1 MKVIAP
7 GDIEIEL
14 GTLEAAPSIGIIDY
28 SRRVTDDFGVTTVV
42 PRRFARRMSV
52 RLALPFEDVDALQRA
67 LADLRATP
75 AQWVADED
83 FAWLN
88 FEGFYKDFSIDLAV
102 PPISYCTLTVEGLA
116 ETEAGTDSG
125 TDPAPNG
132 GASTLLLVQPV
143 AIATGMLV
151 SHNVPETDYPEWS
164 IATSYPLGGRV
175 IKAATHRIY
184 ESAVAGNVADDPA
197 GTSGRWIDIG
207 PTNRWAMF
215 DQALGT
221 VTTRNDGIALT
232 INPGAVDSVAL
243 LDVIGSTVR
252 VQATGYDETVAV
264 GPGPITF
271 LDLPG
276 TGGNITVT
284 VSGSGAVSVGTLLVG
299 TLVTLGVT
307 GESPTAGIDDFS
319 RKDVD
324 EFGEVTVVPRA
335 WAKRMSAR
343 ALIRTDALDDVA
355 NRIASV
361 RAVPSLW
368 IADDGTDSLTLYGFF
383 KDFSIEVGENVS
395 TLSLTVEGL
404 SEATPLADSFEGSS
418 IIEKTIWKRSATAPA
433 TPTGGSFD
441 FTTQI
446 TTPPSGWSAT
456 IPAGSDPAYSA
467 TAIAFKT
474 GMGGSADFGPWSAPV
489 LTIANGADGA
499 PGSPGAPGSA
509 GAPGAS
515 NFTLAN
521 QANLTIV
528 TPNSV
533 LKTSGGTDSNGKAR
547 TVQGYKS
554 ASISGKVTDY
564 AQGVGLS
571 TDPGAS
577 NWFEGVEYGVGAFG
591 DGHCWVVHNGSL
603 DVDLGPFT
611 EYGDTLTVSS
621 DGATVRYFRNGALL
635 HSEAVGAPDQTLYG
649 TVMVYTAGGA
659 LTDISFSSGGG
670 ALLYTWYAYADAPD
684 GTFNFT
690 TGNPGSRVYQGI
702 ATGKTTATEST
713 NPGDYAWSQ
722 YVGPPNFGLAAFDT
736 NTVVAGTKLIK
747 VAGGDT
753 WNGSVHSTESYKD
766 GASVSFVVDHSAAA
780 FMVGLNTDPTT
791 DASYLSIDYAIYL
804 SGGSVEVYES
814 GEGLGSFGS
823 YSVGDI
829 FAITYNGK
837 EVAYS
842 VRSASGAGF
851 SIFRTVPAP
860 AGLNLFFDSSM
871 LNQGTIHGRILS
883 FTAAGTAGE
892 DGAPGAPGT
901 AGAPGAPGAPGVTY
915 YTWYAYADAPDG
927 SFNFTTGSPGTRVYQ
942 GVATGKTTAT
952 ESTDPADYVWSPYI
966 GPPNFG
972 LTALNSNA
980 IVAANKLIKVAGGS
994 SWNASIH
1001 STESYKG
1008 GATVSFVVDT
1018 GPHSFMVGLNT
1029 DPTTDASYLSIDFA
1043 IYIAGTTLQVYES
1056 GGLSHSLFGFVAL
1069 NDRFAVT
1076 YNGKNVTYSKNGVIF
1091 YTSAVVVPADL
1102 TLFLD
1107 TSLLTS
1113 GVQLGKI
1120 LAFTAVGP
1128 AGVDGTPGSPGA
1140 PGAPGAP
1147 GTDALDLAAAPAS
1160 LVIPTSAI
1168 GVVTAG
1174 ALPKTVQMT
1183 ARLGA
1188 TDVTGGTSWPAAVV
1202 DSCVVTNLGAGA
1214 YRVDDITSDTAA
1226 FEVTATYSG
1235 RSTKRKVT
1243 LAKAKAGSDAQQA
1256 RAISI
1261 GTPTGLW
1268 ATAAGSALSLNLFPG
1283 TTITLSLSA
1292 GYTATSVGSTR
1303 VMARLMYRNVT
1314 DGGAWTQAGA
1324 DIVGSYASSTGGEE
1338 PVMTPGSCGGS
1349 RTVTAPGS
1357 PKAYEFRV
1365 DWIADGAASLAMT
1378 GTAFQVS
1385 IT

>member
-116 ETEAGTDSG
+116 ETEPGTDSG

-143 AIATGMLV
+143 AITTGMLV

-184 ESAVAGNVADDPA
+184 ESAVAGNIADDPA
-197 GTSGRWIDIG
+197 GTSGRWIHVG

-221 VTTRNDGIALT
+221 VTTRNDGIVLT

-276 TGGNITVT
+276 TGGNITIT
-284 VSGSGAVSVGTLLVG
+284 VSGSGPVSVGTLLVG

-335 WAKRMSAR
+335 WAKRMSTR

-404 SEATPLADSFEGSS
+404 SEATPLADAFEGSS

-433 TPTGGSFD
+433 TPAGGSFD

-474 GMGGSADFGPWSAPV
+474 GMGGSADFGAWSAPV

-499 PGSPGAPGSA
+499 PGTA
-509 GAPGAS
+509 
-515 NFTLAN
+515 
-521 QANLTIV
+521 
-528 TPNSV
+528 
-533 LKTSGGTDSNGKAR
+533 GTD
-547 TVQGYKS
+547 
-554 ASISGKVTDY
+554 
-564 AQGVGLS
+564 
-571 TDPGAS
+571 GA
-577 NWFEGVEYGVGAFG
+577 
-591 DGHCWVVHNGSL
+591 
-603 DVDLGPFT
+603 
-611 EYGDTLTVSS
+611 
-621 DGATVRYFRNGALL
+621 DGADGVT
-635 HSEAVGAPDQTLYG
+635 
-649 TVMVYTAGGA
+649 
-659 LTDISFSSGGG
+659 
-670 ALLYTWYAYADAPD
+670 LYTWYAYADAPD

-690 TGNPGSRVYQGI
+690 TGNPGNRVYQGI

-713 NPGDYAWSQ
+713 DPAEYVWSQ
-722 YVGPPNFGLAAFDT
+722 YVGPPNFGLAAFDA

-747 VAGGDT
+747 VSGGDGN
-753 WNGSVHSTESYKD
+753 WNASVHSTESYAG
-766 GASVSFVVDHSAAA
+766 GASVSFVVDDISKG

-791 DASYLSIDYAIYL
+791 DADYTSIDFAFHNGI
-804 SGGSVEVYES
+804 GGECYVYENGVS
-814 GEGLGSFGS
+814 IAYLGTLANGDVLTITYDGKRVI
-823 YSVGDI
+823 YSV
-829 FAITYNGK
+829 
-837 EVAYS
+837 
-842 VRSASGAGF
+842 AGVPLHINT
-851 SIFRTVPAP
+851 SPAP
-860 AGLNLFFDSSM
+860 GLTLFLDSAIRETG
-871 LNQGTIHGRILS
+871 QVARILA
-883 FTAAGTAGE
+883 FTAAGTAGN

-980 IVAANKLIKVAGGS
+980 IVAANKLIKVGGGS

-1214 YRVDDITSDTAA
+1214 YRVDDITADTAS

-1268 ATAAGSALSLNLFPG
+1268 ATAPGSALSLNLFPG

-1324 DIVGSYASSTGGEE
+1324 DIVGSYASSTGGSE

-1365 DWIADGAASLAMT
+1365 DWIGDGAASLAMT

>member
-7 GDIEIEL
+7 GDVEIEL

-132 GASTLLLVQPV
+132 GVSTLLLVQPV
-143 AIATGMLV
+143 AITTGMLV

-184 ESAVAGNVADDPA
+184 ESAVAGNVADDPSS
-197 GTSGRWIDIG
+197 TSGRWIDIG

-324 EFGEVTVVPRA
+324 EFGDVTVVPRA

-404 SEATPLADSFEGSS
+404 SEATPLADAFEGSS

-441 FTTQI
+441 FTTQV

-456 IPAGSDPAYSA
+456 IPAGTNPAYSA
-467 TAIAFKT
+467 TAIAFKE
-474 GMGGSADFGPWSAPV
+474 GMGGSADFGAWSAPV

-499 PGSPGAPGSA
+499 PG
-509 GAPGAS
+509 
-515 NFTLAN
+515 TD
-521 QANLTIV
+521 
-528 TPNSV
+528 
-533 LKTSGGTDSNGKAR
+533 GTD
-547 TVQGYKS
+547 
-554 ASISGKVTDY
+554 
-564 AQGVGLS
+564 
-571 TDPGAS
+571 GA
-577 NWFEGVEYGVGAFG
+577 
-591 DGHCWVVHNGSL
+591 
-603 DVDLGPFT
+603 
-611 EYGDTLTVSS
+611 
-621 DGATVRYFRNGALL
+621 DGADGVT
-635 HSEAVGAPDQTLYG
+635 
-649 TVMVYTAGGA
+649 
-659 LTDISFSSGGG
+659 
-670 ALLYTWYAYADAPD
+670 LYTWYAYADAPD

-690 TGNPGSRVYQGI
+690 TGNPGNRVYQGI

-713 NPGDYAWSQ
+713 NPGDYVWSQ
-722 YVGPPNFGLAAFDT
+722 YVGPPNFGLAAFDA

-766 GASVSFVVDHSAAA
+766 GASVSFVVDHAAAA

-952 ESTDPADYVWSPYI
+952 ESTDPSDYVWSPYI

-980 IVAANKLIKVAGGS
+980 IVAANKLIKVSGGS

-1043 IYIAGTTLQVYES
+1043 IYIAGTTLQIYES
-1056 GGLSHSLFGFVAL
+1056 GGLAHNLPGFVAL

-1076 YNGKNVTYSKNGVIF
+1076 YNGKNVTYSKNGAIF
-1091 YTSAVVVPADL
+1091 YTRPVVVPADL

-1107 TSLLTS
+1107 TSFLTS
-1113 GVQLGKI
+1113 GVQLGTI

-1128 AGVDGTPGSPGA
+1128 AGVDGTPGSPGT

-1214 YRVDDITSDTAA
+1214 YRVDDITADTAA

-1268 ATAAGSALSLNLFPG
+1268 ATAPGSALSLNLFPG

-1292 GYTATSVGSTR
+1292 GYTATSTGSTQ

-1324 DIVGSYASSTGGEE
+1324 DIIGSYASSTGGSE
-1338 PVMTPGSCGGS
+1338 PVMTPGSCSGS
-1349 RTVTAPGS
+1349 RTISAPGS
-1357 PKAYEFRV
+1357 PKAYQFRV

>member
-42 PRRFARRMSV
+42 PRSFARRMSV

-67 LADLRATP
+67 LADLRAVP

-83 FAWLN
+83 FTWLN

-143 AIATGMLV
+143 AVTTAMLV
-151 SHNVPETDYPEWS
+151 AHNVPETDYPEWS
-164 IATSYPLGGRV
+164 GATSYPLGGRV

-184 ESAVAGNVADDPA
+184 ESAVEGNIADDPA
-197 GTSGRWIDIG
+197 GTSGRWIDVG

-221 VTTRNDGIALT
+221 VTTRNDGMAVT

-252 VQATGYDETVAV
+252 VQATGYDEMVAV

-284 VSGSGAVSVGTLLVG
+284 VSGSGPVSVGTLLVG

-307 GESPTAGIDDFS
+307 GESPTASIDDFS

-335 WAKRMSAR
+335 WAKRMSTR
-343 ALIRTDALDDVA
+343 ALIRTEALDDVA

-395 TLSLTVEGL
+395 TLLLTVEGL
-404 SEATPLADSFEGSS
+404 SQATPLADPFEGSS
-418 IIEKTIWKRSATAPA
+418 IIEKTIWKRSAAAPA

-441 FTTQI
+441 FTTQV
-446 TTPPSGWSAT
+446 TTPPAGWSAT

-467 TAIAFKT
+467 TAIAFKP
-474 GMGGSADFGPWSAPV
+474 GMGGSADFGAWSEPV

-499 PGSPGAPGSA
+499 PG
-509 GAPGAS
+509 
-515 NFTLAN
+515 TD
-521 QANLTIV
+521 
-528 TPNSV
+528 
-533 LKTSGGTDSNGKAR
+533 GTDGID
-547 TVQGYKS
+547 G
-554 ASISGKVTDY
+554 VT
-564 AQGVGLS
+564 
-571 TDPGAS
+571 
-577 NWFEGVEYGVGAFG
+577 
-591 DGHCWVVHNGSL
+591 
-603 DVDLGPFT
+603 
-611 EYGDTLTVSS
+611 
-621 DGATVRYFRNGALL
+621 
-635 HSEAVGAPDQTLYG
+635 
-649 TVMVYTAGGA
+649 
-659 LTDISFSSGGG
+659 
-670 ALLYTWYAYADAPD
+670 LYTWYAYADAPD

-690 TGNPGSRVYQGI
+690 TGNPGNRVYQGI

-713 NPGDYAWSQ
+713 NPADYAWSQ
-722 YVGPPNFGLAAFDT
+722 YAGPPNFGLAAI
-736 NTVVAGTKLIK
+736 NTQLAGAKIQKT
-747 VAGGDT
+747 GGTPGLWDA
-753 WNGSVHSTESYKD
+753 SIHSTESYTG
-766 GASVSFVVDHSAAA
+766 GASVSFVVDYIDV

-791 DASYLSIDYAIYL
+791 DANYTSLDFAIYVQ
-804 SGGSVEVYES
+804 GGSSVLVFENGANVGGVYPAAA
-814 GEGLGSFGS
+814 
-823 YSVGDI
+823 VGDV
-829 FAITYNGK
+829 FTLTYNNK
-837 EVAYS
+837 TVVYS
-842 VRSASGAGF
+842 KNGAPF
-851 SIFRTVPAP
+851 FTNNSPAP
-860 AGLNLFFDSSM
+860 DLALFLDSSFI
-871 LNQGTIHGRILS
+871 NKPSVPFGRILS
-883 FTAAGTAGE
+883 FTAAGTAGN

-927 SFNFTTGSPGTRVYQ
+927 TFNFTTGSPGTRVYQ

-952 ESTDPADYVWSPYI
+952 ESTNPADYVWSPYV

-1008 GATVSFVVDT
+1008 GATVSFVVDS

-1029 DPTTDASYLSIDFA
+1029 DPTTDASYLSMDFA

-1076 YNGKNVTYSKNGVIF
+1076 YNGKSVTYSKNGTIF
-1091 YTSAVVVPADL
+1091 YTSAVAVPADL
-1102 TLFLD
+1102 VLFLD
-1107 TSLLTS
+1107 TSFLTS
-1113 GVQLGKI
+1113 GVQFGKI

-1128 AGVDGTPGSPGA
+1128 AGTDGNPGADGVNGRSLDIAKPVLQILADYDGTIKAGQLPVTCKATFTDGGTDVSATTTWGKTDNNTTSSIGSSGLVTITAVAGNGYVDVTGTYSGTPITKRIAVEIVKDTA
-1140 PGAPGAP
+1140 PPQSGTSITTSNIGGNIGTTTMPTAPTSNVVTM
-1147 GTDALDLAAAPAS
+1147 GTDASGSLQGVLASRYQVTEAAY
-1160 LVIPTSAI
+1160 SAGRTVTMKGQLFYRLAGSGGSWSTFSG
-1168 GVVTAG
+1168 GVVTG
-1174 ALPKTVQMT
+1174 GSS
-1183 ARLGA
+1183 GA
-1188 TDVTGGTSWPAAVV
+1188 TWTIPDGEL
-1202 DSCVVTNLGAGA
+1202 N
-1214 YRVDDITSDTAA
+1214 
-1226 FEVTATYSG
+1226 
-1235 RSTKRKVT
+1235 KVEGQ
-1243 LAKAKAGSDAQQA
+1243 LN
-1256 RAISI
+1256 ISQSQ
-1261 GTPTGLW
+1261 TGLS
-1268 ATAAGSALSLNLFPG
+1268 ANTNYEVGCAIVKSSGS
-1283 TTITLSLSA
+1283 
-1292 GYTATSVGSTR
+1292 
-1303 VMARLMYRNVT
+1303 
-1314 DGGAWTQAGA
+1314 
-1324 DIVGSYASSTGGEE
+1324 
-1338 PVMTPGSCGGS
+1338 
-1349 RTVTAPGS
+1349 
-1357 PKAYEFRV
+1357 
-1365 DWIADGAASLAMT
+1365 
-1378 GTAFQVS
+1378 GTALDYIFGTLTVNQL
-1385 IT
+1385 

>member
-7 GDIEIEL
+7 GDVEIGL
-14 GTLEAAPSIGIIDY
+14 GTLEAAPTIGIIDY

-132 GASTLLLVQPV
+132 AASTLLLVQPV
-143 AIATGMLV
+143 AVTTGMLV

-184 ESAVAGNVADDPA
+184 ESAVAGNIADDPA
-197 GTSGRWIDIG
+197 GTSGRWIDVG

-221 VTTRNDGIALT
+221 VTTRNDGMALT

-243 LDVIGSTVR
+243 LDVVGATVR
-252 VQATGYDETVAV
+252 VEATGYDETVAV

-335 WAKRMSAR
+335 WAKRMSTR

-395 TLSLTVEGL
+395 TLALTVEGL
-404 SEATPLADSFEGSS
+404 SEATPLADPFEGSS
-418 IIEKTIWKRSATAPA
+418 IIEKTIWKRSATAPD

-441 FTTQI
+441 FTTQV
-446 TTPPSGWSAT
+446 TTPPAGWSGT
-456 IPAGSDPAYSA
+456 IPPGSDPAYSA
-467 TAIAFKT
+467 TAIAFKP
-474 GMGGSADFGPWSAPV
+474 GMGGSADFGAWSEPV
-489 LTIANGADGA
+489 LTIDNGADGA
-499 PGSPGAPGSA
+499 PG
-509 GAPGAS
+509 
-515 NFTLAN
+515 
-521 QANLTIV
+521 ID
-528 TPNSV
+528 
-533 LKTSGGTDSNGKAR
+533 GTD
-547 TVQGYKS
+547 
-554 ASISGKVTDY
+554 
-564 AQGVGLS
+564 
-571 TDPGAS
+571 GA
-577 NWFEGVEYGVGAFG
+577 
-591 DGHCWVVHNGSL
+591 
-603 DVDLGPFT
+603 
-611 EYGDTLTVSS
+611 
-621 DGATVRYFRNGALL
+621 DGADGVT
-635 HSEAVGAPDQTLYG
+635 
-649 TVMVYTAGGA
+649 
-659 LTDISFSSGGG
+659 
-670 ALLYTWYAYADAPD
+670 LYTWYAYADAPD

-690 TGNPGSRVYQGI
+690 TGNPGNRVYQGI
-702 ATGKTTATEST
+702 AAGKTTATESAD
-713 NPGDYAWSQ
+713 PADYAWSQ
-722 YVGPPNFGLAAFDT
+722 YVGPPNFGLANFNS
-736 NTVVAGTKLIK
+736 NTVLAGNKLIK
-747 VAGGDT
+747 VAGAYAWDT
-753 WNGSVHSTESYKD
+753 ASIHSTESFKS
-766 GASVSFVVDHSAAA
+766 GASVSFVVDDAAKE

-791 DASYLSIDYAIYL
+791 DAHFTSLDFAIYF
-804 SGGSVEVYES
+804 SPGSQVAVFES
-814 GEGLGSFGS
+814 GSGISTG
-823 YSVGDI
+823 YPPAVNGDI
-829 FAITYNGK
+829 FTITYNNK
-837 EVAYS
+837 SVVYS
-842 VRSASGAGF
+842 KNGSPFYGNNS
-851 SIFRTVPAP
+851 PA
-860 AGLNLFFDSSM
+860 ANLTLFLDSS
-871 LNQGTIHGRILS
+871 LASPPGQFGRILS
-883 FTAAGTAGE
+883 FTAAGTAGN

-927 SFNFTTGSPGTRVYQ
+927 TFNFTTGSPDTRVYQ

-952 ESTDPADYVWSPYI
+952 ESTDPADYVWSPYV

-1029 DPTTDASYLSIDFA
+1029 DPTTDASYLSMDFA

-1056 GGLSHSLFGFVAL
+1056 GGLAHSLFSFVAL
-1069 NDRFAVT
+1069 NDKFAVT
-1076 YNGKNVTYSKNGVIF
+1076 YNGKSVTYSKNGVIF
-1091 YTSAVVVPADL
+1091 YTSLVAVPADL
-1102 TLFLD
+1102 VLFLD
-1107 TSLLTS
+1107 TSFLTS

-1128 AGVDGTPGSPGA
+1128 AGTDGNPGANGVNGRSLELAKPVVQILADYDGTIKLGQLPVTCKATYTDG
-1140 PGAPGAP
+1140 
-1147 GTDALDLAAAPAS
+1147 GTDVSATTTWGKADNNTTS
-1160 LVIPTSAI
+1160 SIGSSGLVTI
-1168 GVVTAG
+1168 TAVAG
-1174 ALPKTVQMT
+1174 NGYV
-1183 ARLGA
+1183 
-1188 TDVTGGTSWPAAVV
+1188 DVTGTYGGTP
-1202 DSCVVTNLGAGA
+1202 
-1214 YRVDDITSDTAA
+1214 I
-1226 FEVTATYSG
+1226 
-1235 RSTKRKVT
+1235 TKRIAVEIVK
-1243 LAKAKAGSDAQQA
+1243 DAAPPQ
-1256 RAISI
+1256 S
-1261 GTPTGLW
+1261 
-1268 ATAAGSALSLNLFPG
+1268 G
-1283 TTITLSLSA
+1283 TTITTSNIGGNIGTTTMPTSPTSNVVTMGTDASGSLQGVLASRYQVTEAAYSA
-1292 GYTATSVGSTR
+1292 G
-1303 VMARLMYRNVT
+1303 
-1314 DGGAWTQAGA
+1314 
-1324 DIVGSYASSTGGEE
+1324 
-1338 PVMTPGSCGGS
+1338 
-1349 RTVTAPGS
+1349 RTVTMKGQLFYRLAGS
-1357 PKAYEFRV
+1357 GGSWSAFSGGVVTGGSSGATWTIPDGELNKVEGQLNISQSQTGLSANTNYEV
-1365 DWIADGAASLAMT
+1365 GCAIVKSSGN
-1378 GTAFQVS
+1378 GTALDYIFGTLTVNQL
-1385 IT
+1385 